1 MSTDASLDV
10 EFHDPA
16 RDQEW
21 VVPLEWAS
29 AAAREAFDTD
39 NGETCQGLTS
49 VHECGSSR
57 RVSVQVLA

>member
-10 EFHDPA
+10 EIHDPA
-16 RDQEW
+16 RDPEW
-21 VVPLEWAS
+21 GVPLGWPS
-29 AAAREAFDTD
+29 AAAREAFDND

-57 RVSVQVLA
+57 RVSVRVLA